1 MVSRWQRLKTYLRY
15 DFPLH
20 FVLWFTGFLPDNV
33 IFLRLRGWLAKH
45 FLGSCGQDLRLGR
58 GIVVYNPINVKLGS
72 HVYLAYGSVLLAND
86 FIVIEDEVMLS
97 PYVVI
102 VSDNHSRELGS
113 FRYGKPKLAPV
124 WIKRGVWVG
133 SHAVI
138 TAGVTIGEGSLVGA
152 GAVVTR
158 DIPDH
163 VMAGGVPARV
173 IKNLENE

>member
-33 IFLRLRGWLAKH
+33 IFLRLRGWLAKY
-45 FLGSCGQDLRLGR
+45 FFGYCGKDLRLGR
-58 GIVVYNPINVKLGS
+58 GIVIHNPINIHLGN
-72 HVYLAYGSVLLAND
+72 HVFFAYGCMLMATD
-86 FIVIEDEVMLS
+86 VIRVEDEVMFG
-97 PYVVI
+97 PYVVAI
-102 VSDNHSRELGS
+102 SGNHSRQHGS
-113 FRYGKPKLAPV
+113 FRYGKPQLAPI
-124 WIKRGVWVG
+124 WIKHGVWVG

-138 TAGVTIGEGSLVGA
+138 TAGVTIGEGSLIGA